1 MGRPAVRTAA
11 PGAHALGPEVR
22 DARRLR
28 RRRPFRWLLRAR
40 DAGEPR
46 LARRARASGLRRR
59 SGVMRIAW
67 NAMPVV
73 FLSSACVPP
82 VSSEFPTTP
91 LGPSR
96 ALALSH
102 SSTSADVIIE
112 ATSADVASWWQLPEG
127 VTWQSFEKLT
137 LVSALDGWKGKPLP
151 DVRDL
156 AVVKRAAAAGA
167 NAARLCSSAGTI
179 WIVDMRGAGSVA
191 FGQAMSRAS
200 AQPVALV

>member
-1 MGRPAVRTAA
+1 
-11 PGAHALGPEVR
+11 
-22 DARRLR
+22 
-28 RRRPFRWLLRAR
+28 
-40 DAGEPR
+40 
-46 LARRARASGLRRR
+46 
-59 SGVMRIAW
+59 MRIAW

-167 NAARLCSSAGTI
+167 NAARLCSSTGTL

-200 AQPVALV
+200 AQPVALVLTFNNWPAESSHTMAPPPAIKAAFRTVRLSSLIFPPESC